1 MKFNQIDF
9 KKILIWAFLPV
20 LFWGSIVMVSVYYC
34 SHKAESTTQ
43 MQEVNDKVQKLGD
56 ESQYSSE
63 TRVALFRLPEI
74 PVTLKESQQR
84 AEYLALHYWDH
95 YNFTDTASVHPPEDT
110 EQVLSDYIAILPYVT
125 RPIVENSV
133 IRLLSK
139 AEEHQDML
147 LFFAGLLEKYL
158 YDPNSPFRN
167 EEYYLLAL
175 RFIETCTALDEVRKS
190 RYLFQLG
197 NVLKN
202 RQGTIASDF
211 VYMLHDGRK
220 GRLHGIRSEY
230 TLLYFYDPDCPDC
243 RHTREMLA
251 ELPTVVALVQSGR
264 LQIVAFYPDGEAEA
278 WEACRNIIPDTW
290 LNTCDGTEELVVRE
304 KLYAIRAV
312 PSLYLLDSEK
322 RVILKD
328 TDYNKLD
335 AWLNGPLS
343 ASL

>member
-56 ESQYSSE
+56 ESQYLSE

-175 RFIETCTALDEVRKS
+175 RFIETCPALD
-190 RYLFQLG
+190 
-197 NVLKN
+197 
-202 RQGTIASDF
+202 
-211 VYMLHDGRK
+211 
-220 GRLHGIRSEY
+220 
-230 TLLYFYDPDCPDC
+230 
-243 RHTREMLA
+243 
-251 ELPTVVALVQSGR
+251 
-264 LQIVAFYPDGEAEA
+264 
-278 WEACRNIIPDTW
+278 
-290 LNTCDGTEELVVRE
+290 
-304 KLYAIRAV
+304 
-312 PSLYLLDSEK
+312 
-322 RVILKD
+322 
-328 TDYNKLD
+328 
-335 AWLNGPLS
+335 
-343 ASL
+343 

>member
-9 KKILIWAFLPV
+9 KKILTWAFLPV
-20 LFWGSIVMVSVYYC
+20 LFWGGIVMVSVYYC
-34 SHKAESTTQ
+34 SHKAEYTTQ
-43 MQEVNDKVQKLGD
+43 VQEVSDKVQKPGD
-56 ESQYSSE
+56 EAQHPSE
-63 TRVALFRLPEI
+63 TRVARFRLPEI
-74 PVTLKESQQR
+74 PVTLKEPQQR

-167 EEYYLLAL
+167 EEYYLPAL
-175 RFIETCTALDEVRKS
+175 RFIETCPALDEVQKS
-190 RYLFQLG
+190 RYLFQLT

-202 RQGTIASDF
+202 RQGTIAADF
-211 VYMLHDGRK
+211 AYRLHDGRK
-220 GRLHGIRSEY
+220 GRLHKIRSEF

-251 ELPTVVALVQSGR
+251 QLPAITALVQGGR
-264 LQIVAFYPDGEAEA
+264 LQIVAIYPDGDAEE
-278 WEACRNIIPDTW
+278 WESCRNIIPDTW
-290 LNTCDGTEELVVRE
+290 LNACDDTEELAVRE
-304 KLYAIRAV
+304 ELYAIRAV

-328 TDYNKLD
+328 TDYNTLA
-335 AWLNGPLS
+335 AWLNNFLS
-343 ASL
+343 AA